1 MKPKHFPPTDPRE
14 WLRRARSNLAHSRA
28 EAEEIDPAELCF
40 DAQQAAEKAIKA
52 VFIHR
57 GEAFPFTHDLEALI
71 RLLKANGQKV
81 PKYVEAAKVLTRFA
95 VAARYPDFTAV
106 TRRSYDR
113 SVRIASA
120 VLRWAERQIAP
131 PSKGK
136 GKP

>member
-1 MKPKHFPPTDPRE
+1 MRHKRFPPTDPRE
-14 WLRRARSNLAHSRA
+14 WLRRARSNLVHSRA
-28 EAEEIDPAELCF
+28 EADEVDLAELCF

-71 RLLKANGQKV
+71 RLLKAKGQKV

-95 VAARYPDFTAV
+95 VVARYPDFTTV
-106 TRRSYDR
+106 TRGKYGR

-131 PSKGK
+131 PSKRK
-136 GKP
+136 RKP